1 MLWEAMFCSDD
12 SFSNSKNSLVQE
24 MDPKGKKNLQEMFC
38 MFALG
43 QVPVGRPTTP
53 TQKVPH
59 KQNSRLWLQIIS
71 KLVQVVDGCV
81 LDLFFFM
88 WFSHSQQSALEE
100 QLLLCSSEKNK
111 KQNSPSTAMWKERQ
125 QSSSL
130 YYQKMKLN

>member
-1 MLWEAMFCSDD
+1 MFCSDD

-43 QVPVGRPTTP
+43 QVPAGRPTTP

-81 LDLFFFM
+81 LDLFFLCDFHTL
-88 WFSHSQQSALEE
+88 SNLHEKSNCCSAVV
-100 QLLLCSSEKNK
+100 K
-111 KQNSPSTAMWKERQ
+111 KQKTKQSFYSNVGRKTAVKQFILSKNET
-125 QSSSL
+125 
-130 YYQKMKLN
+130 KLI